1 MQITSLSYRQALIQA
16 LDTQVL
22 YDSTSIRV
30 WEEYVMETETKR
42 IVTLS
47 KGCQAYIILLNQTS
61 NEARSNKCNRNN
73 NDSIQIQVTTV
84 WPAGKGG
91 SKVAEEIAQVIL
103 NLLFPSNVKNTDL
116 VLSNGLSIWKSELL
130 SSRNINY
137 DGDSSRTWIC
147 QLILESWISQ
157 G

>member
-1 MQITSLSYRQALIQA
+1 MQITSLSYRQAVIQA
-16 LDTQVL
+16 LDTHVL
-22 YDSTSIRV
+22 YDSQSIRV
-30 WEEYVMETETKR
+30 WEEYVMPTDTKR

-47 KGCQAYIILLNQTS
+47 NGCQAYIILLNQTS

-73 NDSIQIQVTTV
+73 NDSIQIQINTV

-91 SKVAEEIAQVIL
+91 SKTAEEIAQVIL
-103 NLLFPSNVKNTDL
+103 NLLFPSNVKNTNL
-116 VLSNGLSIWKSELL
+116 ALSNGLSLWKSELL

-137 DGDSSRTWIC
+137 DGNSSRVWTC

-157 G
+157 

>member
-1 MQITSLSYRQALIQA
+1 MKITTLPFRTSLIQA
-16 LDTQVL
+16 LDTHVL
-22 YDSTSIRV
+22 YDGTSIRV
-30 WEEYVMETETKR
+30 WEEYVMETDTKR

-47 KGCQAYIILLNQTS
+47 NGCQAYIILLNQTS
-61 NEARSNKCNRNN
+61 QEARSNKCNRNN
-73 NDSIQIQVTTV
+73 NDSIQIQINTV

-91 SKVAEEIAQVIL
+91 SKTAEEIAQVVL

-116 VLSNGLSIWKSELL
+116 SLSNGLSIWKSELL

-137 DGDSSRTWIC
+137 DGNSSRVWIC

-157 G
+157 S

>member
-1 MQITSLSYRQALIQA
+1 
-16 LDTQVL
+16 
-22 YDSTSIRV
+22 
-30 WEEYVMETETKR
+30 
-42 IVTLS
+42 VTLS

-73 NDSIQIQVTTV
+73 NDSIQIQITTV

-116 VLSNGLSIWKSELL
+116 ALSNGLSMWKSELL

-137 DGDSSRTWIC
+137 DGNSSRVWIT

-157 G
+157 S